1 MARLP
6 AWGSRLREEM
16 VSGSP
21 MFKLLK
27 QLFVKKHQADSMFPR
42 NRFEHVDW
50 EQELA
55 DAARRLVN
63 DDGHYDEQGKT
74 VELELSEGAHNILLY
89 FASGDEAQYMEILQN
104 LNAWDNQ
111 VQASLEK
118 EAQSPIPRA
127 YQEIGYNR
135 QSWKKV
141 RQFHVWIVNCEEKP
155 YSIHYVAD
163 HVNNEFVIYL
173 AQENGVW
180 QAFWDSKLQ
189 KSISK

>member
-1 MARLP
+1 
-6 AWGSRLREEM
+6 
-16 VSGSP
+16 

-50 EQELA
+50 EQELT

-63 DDGHYDEQGKT
+63 NDGHYDEQGKT

-89 FASGDEAQYMEILQN
+89 FASGDEAQCMEILQN

>member
-1 MARLP
+1 
-6 AWGSRLREEM
+6 
-16 VSGSP
+16 
-21 MFKLLK
+21 MFNLLK
-27 QLFVKKHQADSMFPR
+27 QLFVKKYQADSMFPR

-50 EQELA
+50 EQELT
-55 DAARRLVN
+55 DATRRLVN
-63 DDGHYDEQGKT
+63 DDGHYDEQGNT

-89 FASGDEAQYMEILQN
+89 FASGDEAQCMEILQG

-135 QSWKKV
+135 QSWEKARK
-141 RQFHVWIVNCEEKP
+141 FHIWIVNCEEKP
-155 YSIHYVAD
+155 YSIRYVAD

-173 AQENGVW
+173 AQDNGIW
-180 QAFWDSKLQ
+180 RAFWDSKLQ
-189 KSISK
+189 KSIAV